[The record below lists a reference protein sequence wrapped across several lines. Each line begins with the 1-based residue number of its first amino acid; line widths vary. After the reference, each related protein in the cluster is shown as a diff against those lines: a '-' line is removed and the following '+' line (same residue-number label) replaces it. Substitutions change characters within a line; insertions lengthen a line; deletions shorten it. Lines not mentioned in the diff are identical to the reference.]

1 MGSTFGGGFFKFAV
15 KRAFK
20 TRPNSPYGGET
31 SSYYLLQ
38 QGVTNTKPTEEE
50 IAKKTERED
59 FFRQLMTKKKPLLQR
74 QKSNP
79 TPVDITKEE
88 SIAKYIAAEN
98 DEDDLSSKE

>member
-1 MGSTFGGGFFKFAV
+1 MILEEQIYFFPVPKVTITVPPVEESTIV
-15 KRAFK
+15 
-20 TRPNSPYGGET
+20 TD
-31 SSYYLLQ
+31 SSI
-38 QGVTNTKPTEEE
+38 GTKNKITTTKPTEEE

>member
-1 MGSTFGGGFFKFAV
+1 MFAV
-15 KRAFK
+15 PKV
-20 TRPNSPYGGET
+20 TITVPPVEEST
-31 SSYYLLQ
+31 IVTDSSI
-38 QGVTNTKPTEEE
+38 GTKNTITTTTKPTEEE

>member
-1 MGSTFGGGFFKFAV
+1 MALCRSKATLPK
-15 KRAFK
+15 
-20 TRPNSPYGGET
+20 N
-31 SSYYLLQ
+31 
-38 QGVTNTKPTEEE
+38 TNTKPTEEE